1 MKRIIVLWVVLLI
14 AALLVPALATHVA
27 SASPSYKRS
36 PSINTNVVMT
46 YTFPITETGVDSL
59 AFEVN
64 GLCSV
69 VYESVGSDDASLYAV
84 PTGGTAT
91 TSGTL
96 IVAYTDSSTVPTV
109 FQPGTRWVRA
119 VAVSAA
125 TGGSVMRITCS
136 NTQMASTGEACGT
149 SGLVPYVGTGGRYKC
164 EADFAYDET
173 ANQLSVG
180 STANKNEI
188 RMEGNATYEGD
199 APTGAEVVLHA
210 LTTGEVHIINAASP
224 TANGPRAVVAK
235 PDYFDHIITRGVR
248 YIDLTNEYGGTPSGG
263 FVEERTCF
271 RVHQY
276 AAVTMT
282 DDNIISGGDD
292 SVFPVQDGCATN
304 ANLSRGQNVT
314 TIPGDPFIKSVWCT
328 TNTNVAG
335 GVWSTATIDLT
346 DSVPNY
352 EWVASSAGTDE
363 WYVQLFG
370 GGDPTLTRPTEVI
383 EDPDGVDNTMTFGT
397 LGLGFLAAGEWG
409 YGDNDAAI
417 AFDTVYVR
425 LTATGSPDAQ
435 VDGWVDAEYSDGVD
449 VVFEVSNAPTSL
461 EFAQE
466 VVTLRYNAATLTTE
480 HGSAIRNG
488 PLRID
493 VNAYASSFFSGG
505 LSPGDI
511 DWTQISYGIHR
522 AWRED
527 TWNDLDM
534 ECGMGMEFRR

>member
-1 MKRIIVLWVVLLI
+1 MKRIIALLAGMLI

-69 VYESVGSDDASLYAV
+69 VYESAGSDDASLYAV

-91 TSGTL
+91 GSGTL

-119 VAVSAA
+119 VAVSAV
-125 TGGSVMRITCS
+125 TGGSIMRITCS

-164 EADFAYDET
+164 EADLSYDET

-180 STANKNEI
+180 SVANKNEI
-188 RMEGNATYEGD
+188 RMEGNATFEGD
-199 APTGAEVVLHA
+199 APTGAEVVLHS

-224 TANGPRAVVAK
+224 TTDGARAVVAK
-235 PDYFDHIITRGVR
+235 PDYFDHIISRGVR

-263 FVEERTCF
+263 FVEERTCL
-271 RVHQY
+271 RIHQY
-276 AAVTMT
+276 AAVTMV
-282 DDNIISGGDD
+282 DDNAVSGGDT
-292 SVFPVQDGCATN
+292 SVLPVQDGCSSTAT
-304 ANLSRGQNVT
+304 LPRGQNVT
-314 TIPGDPFIKSVWCT
+314 TIPGDPFIKFAWCT
-328 TNTNVAG
+328 SNTNVLNDWG
-335 GVWSTATIDLT
+335 TSTIDLT

-363 WYVQLFG
+363 WYVQLNG

-383 EDPDGVDNTMTFGT
+383 EDPAGVDNTMTFGT
-397 LGLGFLAAGEWG
+397 LGALAVGEWG

-425 LTATGSPDAQ
+425 LTATGDPDLQ
-435 VDGWVDAEYSDGVD
+435 VDGWVNAEYTDGVD
-449 VVFEVSNAPTSL
+449 VVFEVSNAPTSV

-466 VVTLRYNAATLTTE
+466 VVTLRYNAVTLAAE
-480 HGSAIRNG
+480 YGSALRNA

-522 AWRED
+522 IWRED
-527 TWNDLDM
+527 VWNALDM